1 LYNLLI
7 DIGNSDIK
15 AASNLPDSYDI
26 KLIKRYSYQKK
37 SFRKY
42 FIWGMES
49 IFKLI
54 NDTHQIKIGISL
66 LNNEYKDFTGKF
78 IYRETGINPVFIDR
92 NIRLPIKIKYGEGIG
107 NDRICNAVAARE
119 IFGKKN
125 MLIIDFGTATTYTMV
140 SGNVLKGGL
149 IAPGIKT
156 SMLSLTEKTSLPEI
170 ELVFP
175 KKIINNNTI
184 DNIKSGVMHQSYYS
198 VIGIIKEL
206 RRKNKFLFTIA
217 TGGLSEL
224 FDFDKSVINTTD
236 KYLALKGIGIIL
248 SK

>member
-1 LYNLLI
+1 MYNLLI

-15 AASNLPDSYDI
+15 AALNLPGSYDI

-37 SFRKY
+37 SFRKD
-42 FIWGMES
+42 FNSGLES
-49 IFKLI
+49 IFRFIDNTQL
-54 NDTHQIKIGISL
+54 IKIGISV
-66 LNNEYKDFTGKF
+66 LNNEYKDFTGKY
-78 IYRETGINPVFIDR
+78 IYRQTGIDPVFIDR

-107 NDRICNAVAARE
+107 NDRICNAVAAKE

-125 MLIIDFGTATTYTMV
+125 ILIIDFGTATTYTMV
-140 SGNVLKGGL
+140 SGNVLTGGL

-170 ELVFP
+170 KLVFP
-175 KKIINNNTI
+175 KKIINDNTI

-206 RRKNKFLFTIA
+206 RRKNKFLYTIA
-217 TGGLSEL
+217 TGGLTEL
-224 FDFDKSVINTTD
+224 FDFDKSVINITD

>member
-1 LYNLLI
+1 MYNLLI

-15 AASNLPDSYDI
+15 AALNLPGSYDI

-37 SFRKY
+37 SFRKD
-42 FIWGMES
+42 FNSGLES
-49 IFKLI
+49 IFRFIDNTQL
-54 NDTHQIKIGISL
+54 IKIGISV
-66 LNNEYKDFTGKF
+66 LNNEYKDFTGKY
-78 IYRETGINPVFIDR
+78 IYRQTGIDPVFIDR
-92 NIRLPIKIKYGEGIG
+92 NMRLPIKINYGEGIG
-107 NDRICNAVAARE
+107 NDRICNAVAAKE

-125 MLIIDFGTATTYTMV
+125 ILIIDFGTATTYTMV
-140 SGNVLKGGL
+140 SGNVLTGGL

-170 ELVFP
+170 KLVFP
-175 KKIINNNTI
+175 KKIINDNTI

-224 FDFDKSVINTTD
+224 FDFDKSVINITD